1 MVRAAFLTSAVLGLA
16 GLAVAL
22 TSSHLAGAPV
32 LLGISTV
39 VAVLAV
45 AGLAAQPWLAR
56 VRGTAH
62 AATGLV
68 VVTLVLAH
76 VGALL
81 ALSPDDALFAMSP
94 DGPTRARMALTSLVL
109 LAVVVVLG
117 ASRRRLGWSRPT
129 FRLLH
134 GGFALLAAVL
144 GIGHAVL
151 TDGAL
156 EGVGTAVLVA
166 SGVLSVAG
174 SAAGL
179 LSRRVP
185 APRATPAVPA
195 SGTGRAGGPP
205 RPGPRTG

>member
-1 MVRAAFLTSAVLGLA
+1 MLGLA
-16 GLAVAL
+16 GLAVSGLMVSGLAVAL
-22 TSSHLAGAPV
+22 TSSHLAGAP
-32 LLGISTV
+32 LLLVASTV
-39 VAVLAV
+39 TAVLAV
-45 AGLAAQPWLAR
+45 AGLTAQPWLAR
-56 VRGTAH
+56 MRGNAH

-76 VGALL
+76 VAALL

-166 SGVLSVAG
+166 SGVLTLAG
-174 SAAGL
+174 SGAGL

-185 APRATPAVPA
+185 APRASPAVPA

-205 RPGPRTG
+205 PPGRRSG

>member
-1 MVRAAFLTSAVLGLA
+1 MTRAAFLTSAVLGLA

-32 LLGISTV
+32 LLGVSTV

-45 AGLAAQPWLAR
+45 AGLAAQPWLPR
-56 VRGTAH
+56 VRGNAH

-76 VGALL
+76 VAALL

-174 SAAGL
+174 SGAGL
-179 LSRRVP
+179 LSRRRRARAAP
-185 APRATPAVPA
+185 AAPA
-195 SGTGRAGGPP
+195 SGTGRAAGP
-205 RPGPRTG
+205 RPPGRPTA

>member
-1 MVRAAFLTSAVLGLA
+1 MRAAAFLTSAVLGLA

-32 LLGISTV
+32 LLVASTV

-45 AGLAAQPWLAR
+45 AGITAQPWLAR
-56 VRGTAH
+56 VRGNAH

-76 VGALL
+76 VAALL

-117 ASRRRLGWSRPT
+117 ASRRRLNWSRPT

-156 EGVGTAVLVA
+156 EGVGTAVLIA

-174 SAAGL
+174 SGAGL
-179 LSRRVP
+179 LSRRRP
-185 APRATPAVPA
+185 ARAAPAAPA
-195 SGTGRAGGPP
+195 SGTGRAAGPP
-205 RPGPRTG
+205 PRGRPTA